1 MDDDIVEFVRKRIKR
16 ANIGEMNE
24 DLKKWMEEHGVEME
38 EKEEEEEEIE
48 GTCEICEVREAKHRC
63 IRCGKIACNSCFWT
77 MLGICK
83 ECLPEEKLKEIKEQ
97 YF

>member
-1 MDDDIVEFVRKRIKR
+1 MEDDIVEFVKERIKR

-24 DLKKWMEEHGVEME
+24 DLKKWMEEHGVEE
-38 EKEEEEEEIE
+38 AEREEEEEKIE
-48 GTCEICEVREAKHRC
+48 GKCQICEAREAKYRC
-63 IRCGKIACNSCFWT
+63 IRCGKIACSTCFWT

-83 ECLPEEKLKEIKEQ
+83 ECLPEEKMKEIKEE